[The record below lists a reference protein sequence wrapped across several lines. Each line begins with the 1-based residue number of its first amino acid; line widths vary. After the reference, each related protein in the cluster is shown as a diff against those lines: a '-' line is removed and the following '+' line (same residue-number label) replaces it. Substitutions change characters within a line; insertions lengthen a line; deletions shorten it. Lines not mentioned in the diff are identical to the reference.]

1 MKRVLPRLAI
11 LTLFAVSFAGC
22 EEKQIPSAYF
32 LEDSKSSNGEID
44 TTTGELKSPVK
55 LQADGRSIDT
65 GILSGIGHAGP
76 LVADIDCDGDR
87 DLLVG
92 DFPGYFWYFENDGT
106 DEEPDYISK
115 GKLQAGGE
123 DAKTP
128 VY

>member
-1 MKRVLPRLAI
+1 MRHTFLGVLLI
-11 LTLFAVSFAGC
+11 VAVFLSGC
-22 EEKQIPSAYF
+22 ESEIKLAKPELLDKEEVANCVS
-32 LEDSKSSNGEID
+32 LE
-44 TTTGELKSPVK
+44 TTGELELPIK
-55 LQADGRSIDT
+55 LQADGRAIDI
-65 GILSGIGHAGP
+65 GFLSSIGHAGP

-92 DFPGYFWYFENDGT
+92 DFPGYFWYFENKGSDT
-106 DEEPDYISK
+106 EPEYISK